1 MHGNQNTE
9 KVKAKK
15 QPKARVKSSWKVTR
29 RKQHRMKLHTQERM
43 LGYGQT
49 T

>member
-9 KVKAKK
+9 KVKARK
-15 QPKARVKSSWKVTR
+15 QPKNKGRDSWKVVR
-29 RKQHRMKLHTQERM
+29 RKQHRMKKYTQERM